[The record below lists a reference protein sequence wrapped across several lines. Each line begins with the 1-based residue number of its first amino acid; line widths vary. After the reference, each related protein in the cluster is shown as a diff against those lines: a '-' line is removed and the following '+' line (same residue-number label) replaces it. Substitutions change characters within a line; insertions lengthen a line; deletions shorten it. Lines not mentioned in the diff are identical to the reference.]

1 MLIKFK
7 MFLGITLLLLVVL
20 FTIQNVAVVEI
31 QFLLWGFA
39 ISRSLLIFVVLSIGI
54 LIGWV
59 MRAIAHDAKNNKE

>member
-1 MLIKFK
+1 MMIKFK